1 MTVRRK
7 TGGRSFEKGA
17 AAGRFFTSGYAYLLR
32 LRRQRAAPA
41 ADISSAAAAAPVP
54 VATPVV
60 GAWSF
65 GFSGSP
71 CGGSS
76 GSFGCGGCSCAK
88 RAKAA
93 SLSSSTDSF
102 VTSAFCAVLPSL
114 AYEVALA
121 VGFGDPAY
129 FDRLF
134 RRQIGVT
141 PTHYRALTCP
151 GG

>member
-7 TGGRSFEKGA
+7 TGGRSFEKRA

-41 ADISSAAAAAPVP
+41 ADISSAAAAAPAP

-65 GFSGSP
+65 GFSGSF
-71 CGGSS
+71 

-102 VTSAFCAVLPSL
+102 VTSAFCAALPSL

-141 PTHYRALTCP
+141 PTRYRALTCP